1 MLPEIRTEGD
11 IYTIPNFT
19 VEKDDVKD
27 FINELKGFHSEFA
40 DCFQRS
46 EPRQNFFHYMVGQF
60 SDLERKSIEPIA
72 LSVEDGKVR
81 AMQRTISDT
90 VWDDEKILSKYRS
103 MINDDMGHPNGAI
116 ILDETGF
123 IKKGD
128 NSIGVGRQYCGT
140 AGKVDN
146 CQVGVFAAYVSP
158 HGYALLDK
166 RLFIPE
172 KWFGDDYTERRRK
185 CKLPESTQFKTKPQL
200 AIEMFKD
207 LENQDALPFK
217 YIVADCLYG
226 NSPDF
231 IDAVDE
237 CAGKTYFVSIPFDTL
252 CWLQKPVTRIKTYKY
267 KGQIRSKEVVESTAK
282 KPISTAELA
291 KSLNDYFWYKR
302 TVSEGT
308 KGPIEYE
315 FSRRQ
320 VTIAKNGLPW
330 KSVWLIMRR
339 TLDKTPKLSFF
350 ISNASTST
358 KLNTFVWL
366 SGLRW
371 AIEQCFE
378 ETKSE
383 LGMNHYEVRK
393 YQGWHHHILTCMLGH
408 FFLWHLKIRLGKKS
422 SSYYSIAA

>member
-1 MLPEIRTEGD
+1 M
-11 IYTIPNFT
+11 
-19 VEKDDVKD
+19 
-27 FINELKGFHSEFA
+27 
-40 DCFQRS
+40 
-46 EPRQNFFHYMVGQF
+46 
-60 SDLERKSIEPIA
+60 
-72 LSVEDGKVR
+72 
-81 AMQRTISDT
+81 
-90 VWDDEKILSKYRS
+90 
-103 MINDDMGHPNGAI
+103 
-116 ILDETGF
+116 
-123 IKKGD
+123 
-128 NSIGVGRQYCGT
+128 
-140 AGKVDN
+140 
-146 CQVGVFAAYVSP
+146 
-158 HGYALLDK
+158 
-166 RLFIPE
+166 
-172 KWFGDDYTERRRK
+172 
-185 CKLPESTQFKTKPQL
+185 
-200 AIEMFKD
+200 
-207 LENQDALPFK
+207 
-217 YIVADCLYG
+217 
-226 NSPDF
+226 
-231 IDAVDE
+231 
-237 CAGKTYFVSIPFDTL
+237 
-252 CWLQKPVTRIKTYKY
+252 
-267 KGQIRSKEVVESTAK
+267 
-282 KPISTAELA
+282 AELA

-339 TLDKTPKLSFF
+339 TLDKTPKFSFF

-422 SSYYSIAA
+422 ASYYSIAA

>member
-1 MLPEIRTEGD
+1 
-11 IYTIPNFT
+11 
-19 VEKDDVKD
+19 
-27 FINELKGFHSEFA
+27 
-40 DCFQRS
+40 
-46 EPRQNFFHYMVGQF
+46 MVGQF
-60 SDLERKSIEPIA
+60 SDLERKSIESIA

-116 ILDETGF
+116 IFDETGF

-128 NSIGVGRQYCGT
+128 NSIGVARQYCGT
-140 AGKVDN
+140 AGKVEN
-146 CQVGVFAAYVSP
+146 CQVGVFAAYASP

-231 IDAVDE
+231 IDAIDE
-237 CAGKTYFVSIPFDTL
+237 CVGKTYFVSIPFDTL

-282 KPISTAELA
+282 KPISMAELA

-339 TLDKTPKLSFF
+339 TLDKTPKFSFF

>member
-11 IYTIPNFT
+11 IYAIPNFT
-19 VEKDDVKD
+19 VEKDEVKD
-27 FINELKGFHSEFA
+27 FIHELKGFHFEFA

-46 EPRQNFFHYMVGQF
+46 EPRENFFHYMVGQF

-72 LSVEDGKVR
+72 LSVKDGKVR

-90 VWDDEKILSKYRS
+90 VWDDEKILPIYRS

-116 ILDETGF
+116 IFDETGF

-128 NSIGVGRQYCGT
+128 NSIGVARQYCGT
-140 AGKVDN
+140 AGKVEN
-146 CQVGVFAAYVSP
+146 CQVSVFAAYASS

-172 KWFGDDYTERRRK
+172 KWFGNDYTERRRK

-231 IDAVDE
+231 IDAIDE
-237 CAGKTYFVSIPFDTL
+237 CVGKTYFVSIPFDTL

-267 KGQIRSKEVVESTAK
+267 KAQIRSKEVVESTAK
-282 KPISTAELA
+282 KPISMAELA

-339 TLDKTPKLSFF
+339 TLDKTPKCSFF

-383 LGMNHYEVRK
+383 FGMHHYEVRK

>member
-103 MINDDMGHPNGAI
+103 MINDDMGHPNGVI
-116 ILDETGF
+116 IFDETGF

-128 NSIGVGRQYCGT
+128 NSIGVARQYCGT

-200 AIEMFKD
+200 SIEMFKD

-231 IDAVDE
+231 IDAIDE
-237 CAGKTYFVSIPFDTL
+237 CVGKTYFVSIPFDTL

-267 KGQIRSKEVVESTAK
+267 KGQIRSKEIVENTAK
-282 KPISTAELA
+282 KPISMAELA

-339 TLDKTPKLSFF
+339 TLDKTPKFSFF

-422 SSYYSIAA
+422 ASYYSIAA